1 MSTFLGIVSIT
12 PFATIST
19 TSITTGKSATTALI
33 TASVTGQNLGG
44 SYTYLWKQ
52 TGTACTINTPNAAS
66 TTIIGGGIA
75 GFSDIFC
82 EITYSTT
89 KITTKTPTCQ
99 ITWTNTGIPITSVT
113 WNILVSGNSSYTGLA
128 QSVSVVSVMP
138 SGATYT
144 TSTTTATNATEQ
156 ASTTIV
162 GTGSYSGVFTS
173 PVLTII
179 PQTISLFSSGST
191 SFIYVGTS
199 QSVGYVVSGVVI
211 QDTNWSVTGI
221 SGTNA
226 ANYTAQLL
234 TTSPNYTLSSGASS
248 FAWDI
253 QPAVISISVSGPS
266 IFTYSGLSQSVGYN
280 VTGVVPQDTNWSV
293 SGVTGT
299 NVGSYSASLS
309 ETSPNYTLGTSSFP
323 WLINPLT
330 ISIASTGSTSFTYS
344 GQLQSVGYNVIG
356 VVPQDTDWSVAGVT
370 GTNAATYS
378 AILSETSPNYT
389 LGTNSFTWTIGTST
403 ITIAASGS
411 TSLTY
416 SGVSQSV
423 GYNVTGIF
431 PEDTNWS
438 VTGASGTNAAS
449 YTATL
454 AETSNNYTLG
464 VPSTLAWTIGTRTI
478 SIASSGATSF
488 AWNGSAQSV
497 GYTISGNVPEDTN
510 WSVTGVSGTNAN
522 NYTATLSETSSNY
535 TLGTSTFLWNITPT
549 APANFSVTSVDSYSI
564 ANFSWDAIGGCT
576 YELWVA
582 VEPFYVFSLDQSNIT
597 GTTASYAG
605 ATDFNYQFYVKA
617 VAPSGTSP
625 QSRTAF
631 VYMGRAS
638 YNDTI
643 GYDSGWLSANST
655 ARRTFV
661 TPGCLS
667 GTASGEVGLRTWTQG
682 SNIAADSANS
692 VIITSVSVRNCV
704 CQFSTSLLWG
714 TATRNL
720 DWNLN
725 GSLVNF
731 PLSTSTSAPNPYTAT
746 STRSVTQTS
755 GTISYTLRASG
766 TGWSTNNTGGV
777 SGTFYFVCEWRNQG
791 TQVVTIPAN
800 PPTWSYS

>member
-19 TSITTGKSATTALI
+19 TSITTGKSTTTALI

-52 TGTACTINTPNAAS
+52 TGTTCTISTPTAAS
-66 TTIIGGGIA
+66 TTITGQGVV

-89 KITTKTPTCQ
+89 KITAKTPTCQ
-99 ITWTNTGIPITSVT
+99 ITWTNIGTPITSVL
-113 WNILVSGNSSYTGLA
+113 WSILVSGNSSYTGLP
-128 QSVSVVSVMP
+128 QSVSVLSVMP

-162 GTGSYSGVFTS
+162 GTGIYSGVFTS

-179 PQTISLFSSGST
+179 PRIISLSSSGST
-191 SFIYVGTS
+191 TFTYIGTS
-199 QSVGYVVSGVVI
+199 QSVGYVVGNVVL

-226 ANYTAQLL
+226 ASYTAQLL
-234 TTSPNYTLSSGASS
+234 TISPNYAVDSGASS
-248 FAWDI
+248 FTWDI

-266 IFTYSGLSQSVGYN
+266 TFTYSGQSQSVGYN

-293 SGVTGT
+293 SDATGI
-299 NVGSYSASLS
+299 NVGSYLASLS
-309 ETSPNYTLGTSSFP
+309 TLSSNYTLGTSSFP
-323 WLINPLT
+323 WLIDFRT

-378 AILSETSPNYT
+378 AILSEISPNYT
-389 LGTNSFTWTIGTST
+389 LGTNSFT
-403 ITIAASGS
+403 
-411 TSLTY
+411 
-416 SGVSQSV
+416 
-423 GYNVTGIF
+423 
-431 PEDTNWS
+431 
-438 VTGASGTNAAS
+438 
-449 YTATL
+449 
-454 AETSNNYTLG
+454 
-464 VPSTLAWTIGTRTI
+464 WTIGTRTI

-497 GYTISGNVPEDTN
+497 GYTISGNVPEDTF
-510 WSVTGVSGTNAN
+510 WSVNDVSGTNAN
-522 NYTATLSETSSNY
+522 NYTASLSETSPNY

-549 APANFSVTSVDSYSI
+549 APANFSVTSVDSYFL
-564 ANFSWDAIGGCT
+564 ANFSWDAVGGCT

-617 VAPSGTSP
+617 VAPSGTSA

-643 GYDSGWLSANST
+643 AYDSGWLTANST

-682 SNIAADSANS
+682 SNIAADSANN

-704 CQFSTSLLWG
+704 CQFQTQLLWPG
-714 TATRNL
+714 TTNPRFV

-746 STRSVTQTS
+746 ATRSVTQTS
-755 GTISYTLRASG
+755 GTISYTLRSSG
-766 TGWSTNNTGGV
+766 TGWSTNNTSGI
-777 SGTFYFVCEWRNQG
+777 SGTIYFVCEWRNQG
-791 TQVVTIPAN
+791 TKVVTIPAS